1 MSRELTKETE
11 SGREGELTP
20 FLLATFFFF
29 FLKPLEWVD
38 LRPVFVW
45 ASERNYQ
52 DPFQS
57 RLVILTRQLCAS

>member
-29 FLKPLEWVD
+29 F
-38 LRPVFVW
+38 
-45 ASERNYQ
+45 
-52 DPFQS
+52 
-57 RLVILTRQLCAS
+57 